1 MPLLP
6 EYRQLL
12 DQLAAT
18 EAPAL
23 TEMPVEAARE
33 MFRIAQP
40 TRPDIVVG
48 SVENKLIEGRNGD
61 IPVRI
66 YRPIG
71 DGPFPAT
78 MMFHGGGWVIGD
90 LETAD
95 AQSRQVCNQ
104 AGCIVVSVDYRLA
117 PEHRFPAAAEDCY
130 DATVWF
136 YEHANEFAADPTKLA
151 VSGDSAGGNLA
162 AVVAQMARDLNG
174 PPLVFQL
181 LVYPVTAGHEF
192 TTQSYRDNANGYMLT
207 ADSMHWFWDHYA
219 SPDSRSNPYASPLC
233 ASDLSAL
240 PPAFVQVAEFD
251 PLRDEGIAYA
261 EALRDAGNTVSS
273 KCYDGFIHG
282 FFSHFDSVPPTRI
295 AMNDACD
302 ALRQIFT

>member
-1 MPLLP
+1 MPLVP

-18 EAPAL
+18 EAPPL
-23 TEMPVEAARE
+23 TEMPVDAARE
-33 MFRIAQP
+33 MFRLAQP

-48 SVENKLIEGRNGD
+48 SVEDKSIEGRNGS
-61 IPVRI
+61 IPLRV

-90 LETAD
+90 LDTAD
-95 AQSRQVCNQ
+95 AQSRMVCNQ
-104 AGCIVVSVDYRLA
+104 VGCVVVSVDYRLA

-130 DATVWF
+130 DATAWT
-136 YEHANEFAADPTKLA
+136 YEHATEIAVDPTKLA
-151 VSGDSAGGNLA
+151 VVGDSAGGNLA

-174 PPLVFQL
+174 PPLNFQL
-181 LVYPVTAGHEF
+181 LVYPVTDGHEF
-192 TTQSYRDNANGYMLT
+192 ITKSYHENANGFMLT

-219 SPDSRSNPYASPLC
+219 DHDSRSNPYASPLR
-233 ASDLSAL
+233 AIDLTNL
-240 PPAFVQVAEFD
+240 PPTFVQVAEFD
-251 PLRDEGIAYA
+251 PLRDEGLAYA
-261 EALRDAGNTVSS
+261 DALKAAGNTVKS

-282 FFSHFDSVPPTRI
+282 FFSHFDSVPPTKV
-295 AMNDACD
+295 AMEDACE
-302 ALRQIFT
+302 ALRQIFA